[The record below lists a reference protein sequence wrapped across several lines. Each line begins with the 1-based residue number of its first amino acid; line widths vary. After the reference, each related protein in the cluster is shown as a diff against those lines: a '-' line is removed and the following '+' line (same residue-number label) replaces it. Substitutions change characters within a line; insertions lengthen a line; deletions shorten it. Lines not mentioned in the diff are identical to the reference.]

1 MENPVDDPTQTVPLL
16 VTTDEPLPVNFTVE
30 ATNPALVMTDIAT
43 HGSVTTL
50 QLPKAVVVTNSS
62 QRNKGIRIKAENEKT
77 ISVYGSNHE
86 ISSSDFFT
94 ALPCIDYPATLR
106 NGRKPRHRY
115 YILSGSSTTAPT
127 ANSQFL
133 IISCRANTQIRL
145 TPTQSIETPGGLT
158 NANQRTTFTLGHM
171 ETYLAQS
178 RQDLTG
184 TFVESDY
191 PIAVFTGHECSDV
204 PVGARSCNY
213 LVEAVPSH
221 FTWGTFFFTAPFA
234 GRSSGEVFQVT
245 ALNRDLTAVN
255 VTCTTRGM
263 QNSTREVTTTN
274 LGGDEYFNF
283 TTGPDDFCCI
293 ESSQPILVMQ
303 YGTGASTEPNNTL
316 GAPFMM
322 TVPPVH
328 QYSNNFTVSTAL
340 GAGFTTH
347 YVNVLVSTEF
357 FDDSLEAQNSIQ
369 LNNTRASGDWSPLYC
384 RSQTVCGYG
393 TQIILTQG
401 DSTVL
406 HQNPSAGI
414 GVFVY
419 GYGAGVSYGYP
430 AGFNLEPIAC
440 EFDILDHHGSLQNT
454 IQVKSGLFEDPCYH
468 SYNSYHSYH
477 SYHSYRVPGG

>member
-1 MENPVDDPTQTVPLL
+1 MENPVNDPTQTVPLL

-30 ATNPALVMTDIAT
+30 ASNPAFVMTEIAT
-43 HGSVTTL
+43 YGSVTTL
-50 QLPKAVVVTNSS
+50 QLPKAVVVTNSL
-62 QRNKGIRIKAENEKT
+62 QRNKGIRIKAENGKT

-94 ALPCIDYPATLR
+94 ALPCIDYPATLQ

-115 YILSGSSTTAPT
+115 YILSGSSTTSPT

-133 IISCRANTQIRL
+133 IISCRANTQILL
-145 TPTQSIETPGGLT
+145 TPAQSIETPGGLA
-158 NANQRTTFTLGHM
+158 NANQRITFTLDRL

-191 PIAVFTGHECSDV
+191 PIAVFAGHECSDV

-221 FTWGTFFFTAPFA
+221 YTWGIFFFTAPFA
-234 GRSSGEVFQVT
+234 GRRSGEVFKVI
-245 ALNRDLTAVN
+245 ALNRDFTTVN
-255 VTCTTRGM
+255 VTCTNRGV
-263 QNSTREVTTTN
+263 QNSTQSVTTTN
-274 LGGDEYFNF
+274 LGRDEYFNF
-283 TTGPDDFCCI
+283 TTGPDDFCCV

-303 YGTGASTEPNNTL
+303 YGTGASIEPNNTQ

-322 TVPPVH
+322 TVPPVE
-328 QYSNNFTVSTAL
+328 QYSNNFTISTAL
-340 GAGFTTH
+340 GTGFTAH
-347 YVNVLVSTEF
+347 YLNILVSTQF
-357 FDDSLEAQNSIQ
+357 FDDSREAQNSVQ
-369 LNNTRASGDWSPLYC
+369 LNNTRVSGEWSPLYC
-384 RSQTVCGYG
+384 GSQTVCGYG
-393 TQIILTQG
+393 TQIVLPQG
-401 DSTVL
+401 TSTVL
-406 HQNPSAGI
+406 HKDSSAGI

-440 EFDILDHHGSLQNT
+440 EFDLLDHHGSLQNAT
-454 IQVKSGLFEDPCYH
+454 TMKP
-468 SYNSYHSYH
+468 
-477 SYHSYRVPGG
+477 YRGCLRILLP